1 MVSTTCQKFEIITA
15 LDVLYCILALC
26 FIPIFWSWSW
36 WYLETEWKEIIVYS
50 FKSNSCLQRYCCLT
64 KYQEQAHYC
73 LPTGSRVRGGNM
85 WELNPQ
91 PSQVQGQ
98 HNQVH
103 YVARNWINNNQLVNN
118 EMLKKHTMT
127 WSITTT
133 VIVTEFKVRHQ
144 AHVHTE
150 ALPTLSTQYQI
161 LIMI

>member
-1 MVSTTCQKFEIITA
+1 M
-15 LDVLYCILALC
+15 
-26 FIPIFWSWSW
+26 
-36 WYLETEWKEIIVYS
+36 
-50 FKSNSCLQRYCCLT
+50 QRYCCLT

-91 PSQVQGQ
+91 PSHVQGQ

-103 YVARNWINNNQLVNN
+103 YVARNWINNQLVNN

-127 WSITTT
+127 WSLTTT
-133 VIVTEFKVRHQ
+133 VIVTEFKVQHQ

-150 ALPTLSTQYQI
+150 TFPTLSTQYQI
-161 LIMI
+161 LMMIDGSGSAIGFKLVLLLLLLNASAFKTVWAYHGS